1 MKHVLSTVLFAAA
14 VAAQSPVC
22 ATGVVQPVTGP
33 TICMQG
39 ETHTLLGTQVM
50 LRSQLVNLQQY
61 VGQLVRVEGPD
72 IGVTCRVL
80 DVAAVTPARATLV
93 SCGTPM
99 PGCPMKFKV
108 GPGAIGRY
116 ALVVSFRAGYQPFG
130 CAPPDW
136 IDGTLLLGSPAITLV
151 VAMFPGP
158 SGDYVW
164 QIPNSPSLVGTRLW
178 FQGARQDIGPVGPV
192 ELTNTVPV
200 VLSPFMP
207 PCGGIG
213 C

>member
-1 MKHVLSTVLFAAA
+1 MKHLLSTLVLAAA
-14 VAAQSPVC
+14 AIAQTPVC
-22 ATGVVQPVTGP
+22 VTGVVQPVGP

-39 ETHTLLGTQVM
+39 ETHMLADTQIM

-61 VGQLVRVEGPD
+61 VGQLVRVEGND
-72 IGVTCRVL
+72 IGLMCRVL
-80 DVAAVTPARATLV
+80 DVAAVAPAPATLE

-99 PGCPMKFKV
+99 PGCQMKFKV
-108 GPGAIGRY
+108 QPGAIGRY
-116 ALVVSFRAGYQPFG
+116 ALVASLSPGFQPWG
-130 CAPPDW
+130 CSPPDW
-136 IDGTLLLGSPAITLV
+136 IDGSLLVGTPSVTLV

-164 QIPNSPSLVGTRLW
+164 QIPNTPSLAGVALW

-192 ELTNTVPV
+192 QLTNTLRV
-200 VLSPFMP
+200 VLVPFMP